1 MESSTIHFV
10 ENPLRPTRSNNTIYA
25 GGVVPL
31 RTRSRSRKRSLDVGK
46 GSESGDAVDED
57 AGLRDERDFK
67 RSQVFGPHQPI
78 VNPS

>member
-1 MESSTIHFV
+1 MDSSTIHFA
-10 ENPLRPTRSNNTIYA
+10 ENPLRPTRSNNAIY

-67 RSQVFGPHQPI
+67 RSQVIGAHQPI